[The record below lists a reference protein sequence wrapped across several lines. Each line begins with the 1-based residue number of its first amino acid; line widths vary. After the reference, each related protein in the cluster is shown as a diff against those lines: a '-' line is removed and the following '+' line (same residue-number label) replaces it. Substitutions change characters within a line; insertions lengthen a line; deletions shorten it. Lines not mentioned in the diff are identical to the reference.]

1 MCVFVMCTCILYTHI
16 RINSGY
22 NGTDVVPNRE
32 VIVHVMLG
40 RDVYWHKHHTPS
52 ATSGKYTHAGVELP
66 RLPPG
71 VLADVYTPT
80 SSWQSSRTLSIEAGY
95 VRSCV
100 CVSMGYCLCIHAT
113 QEHTIARHAHLGH
126 VCSAFGA
133 LGELFHAFRGVY
145 RE

>member
-1 MCVFVMCTCILYTHI
+1 MCTCILYTHI

-100 CVSMGYCLCIHAT
+100 CVCLCVCMSVHGFLFMYTCYTGA
-113 QEHTIARHAHLGH
+113 HHRKARSPWTCLQ
-126 VCSAFGA
+126 CFWSS
-133 LGELFHAFRGVY
+133 RGTLSCL
-145 RE
+145 